1 MLIDTIQIQNGIK
14 LHQLKTNK
22 FKTNLFA
29 IYLTTNLNR
38 ETITQ
43 NALMLA
49 ILRRGTNNFKTQEE
63 INIKLEELYGAEFNC
78 GVDKLADDSVLK
90 FYIESLNDN
99 YTYKKEN
106 ILEQSLNML
115 FDIVFNPITEN
126 NKFKEEYF
134 ISEKENLRQIIK
146 SRKDNKA
153 FYAYTRCIE
162 EMYKGKPYGL
172 YVHGYEEDLDKITNE
187 DLYKTYL
194 KTIKDCKIDIFVS
207 GDIDTKE
214 IENIINKKIKDNGL
228 EPRQITEL
236 YLKEETKQPSQENV
250 IREHMDVS
258 QGKLVIG
265 LDVNDANKEEKAIV
279 SIYNTILGGG
289 ANSKLFQNVREKASL
304 AYSAGSL
311 YIKNKNN
318 IIIKSGIEDK
328 NYDKA
333 LEIIKK
339 QVEDMKK
346 GEFTDKDIKD
356 AKELIIASYKSM
368 QDEQSSTISYYFG
381 KEMEQNNLSLEE
393 YINKIKEVT
402 KEQII
407 NVANKITVNT
417 VYFLSK

>member
-1 MLIDTIQIQNGIK
+1 
-14 LHQLKTNK
+14 
-22 FKTNLFA
+22 
-29 IYLTTNLNR
+29 
-38 ETITQ
+38 
-43 NALMLA
+43 MLA

-236 YLKEETKQPSQENV
+236 YLKEEIKQPSQENV